1 MNSLYFILILS
12 VFFLPFSTSNV
23 SAQSYDLKD
32 IDVELCKIYNVDQ
45 QIRKKIVEIMQ
56 KPSIELIS
64 IKNKM
69 DSIDTKNQIYVSNL
83 LDNHG
88 WPDNLSDS
96 ANNAIFL
103 VIDHGD
109 KSYSEK
115 YFEMVKEKAEQGIIS
130 KSDAAILEDR
140 ILMRANKPQM
150 YGTQTKSDIV
160 YYLTDEDEAKSRN
173 VIYIWP
179 IENPEKV
186 DELRISVGL
195 QPINTYIQQ
204 VEEMYQ
210 IKVVWDKN
218 LKVKDFKDEK
228 QRNKKSK

>member
-1 MNSLYFILILS
+1 MKYIYKCVLILS
-12 VFFLPFSTSNV
+12 VNLLLFSISNLF
-23 SAQSYDLKD
+23 AQSVDLKKVD
-32 IDVELCKIYNVDQ
+32 IELCKIHNDDQ
-45 QIRKKIVEIMQ
+45 QIREKIIEAMQ
-56 KPSIELIS
+56 KPSIELLS
-64 IKNKM
+64 IHDEM

-150 YGTQTKSDIV
+150 YGTQTKSD
-160 YYLTDEDEAKSRN
+160 DR
-173 VIYIWP
+173 
-179 IENPEKV
+179 
-186 DELRISVGL
+186 
-195 QPINTYIQQ
+195 
-204 VEEMYQ
+204 
-210 IKVVWDKN
+210 
-218 LKVKDFKDEK
+218 
-228 QRNKKSK
+228 